1 MASPPI
7 KPLNGHGGYL
17 RWKESLLLRAHT
29 LGVAR
34 VLFDARPAGDGDE
47 AAAKKWAHD
56 DAVCRGHILAA
67 LSDRLLP
74 DYARFATAADLWRAL
89 ERTYD
94 VQVKSDRHD
103 EFREFYFD
111 RSTGEV
117 FLEQLAHAEALGA
130 AAGLSD
136 DSVAF
141 RLCGKL
147 PPAVSAAVIVRDGPN
162 ENGMELVWKVARAV
176 VSAGVDAEH
185 LWATTPGMEDH
196 EEGCY
201 VEDPRPEQ
209 SMGSRNRGMPG
220 NIARNCRRRA

>member
-7 KPLNGHGGYL
+7 KPLDGHGGYL

-34 VLFDARPAGDGDE
+34 VLFDARPADDGDA
-47 AAAKKWAHD
+47 AAAKKWARD

-74 DYARFATAADLWRAL
+74 DYARFSTAADLWRAL

-94 VQVKSDRHD
+94 VQVESNRRD
-103 EFREFYFD
+103 EFREFFFD
-111 RSTGEV
+111 HSTGEV

-136 DSVAF
+136 GSVAF
-141 RLCGKL
+141 GLQGKL
-147 PPAVSAAVIVRDGPN
+147 PWAVTAAVVTRSGSD
-162 ENGMELVWKVARAV
+162 EKEMELVWKVARKI
-176 VSAGVDAEH
+176 VSAGVDPEH
-185 LWATTPGMEDH
+185 LWALEMEDH
-196 EEGCY
+196 EDGCY
-201 VEDPRPEQ
+201 DDGPKPEQ
-209 SMGSRNRGMPG
+209 NMGSRKRGMSG
-220 NIARNCRRRA
+220 NVSRNCRRWA